1 MRRQLPPLL
10 ALRVFEA
17 TGRHLSFSRAALEL
31 HVTQGAVSRQIK
43 ILETY
48 LRAPLFRRLTRK
60 IELTEFGA
68 RYLTAVSAALDAI
81 EQATQAAT
89 TSKTT
94 LTVSIAHTTASTW
107 LMPRLASFIEAHNDI
122 HVNVVTSMEPVDFE
136 TEDIDVAIRLG
147 RLPGKRYRPEQPQI
161 PREMVVIWK
170 NVIAEYLWD
179 ELLTPVCS
187 KSLLASGPP
196 LAKPEDLR
204 NHTLIHVTP
213 RPTAWSDWF
222 RASGVP
228 VIKGRATLE
237 FGHFITALE
246 AARHK
251 RGVAIAPTLFLDQL
265 EWRDDLVCPLPSSVK
280 SAGEYYFLCRERDAD
295 TRKIRLFRKWL
306 LRQQMAKPA
315 SKDQRRIRKPP
326 TAPS

>member
-10 ALRVFEA
+10 ALRVFEV

-43 ILETY
+43 ILETH
-48 LRAPLFRRLTRK
+48 LHAALFRRLTRK
-60 IELTEFGA
+60 VELTEFGA
-68 RYLTAVSAALDAI
+68 RYLTAVSSALDAI
-81 EQATQAAT
+81 EQATQSEVI
-89 TSKTT
+89 SKST

-107 LMPRLASFIEAHNDI
+107 LMPRLSSFIEAHSDI

-136 TEDIDVAIRLG
+136 REDIDVAIRLG
-147 RLPGKRYRPEQPQI
+147 RLPGKRYRPEQPHI
-161 PREMVVIWK
+161 PREMVVNWK

-213 RPTAWSDWF
+213 RPTAWADWF
-222 RASGVP
+222 RASGTP
-228 VIKGRATLE
+228 VIKGRSTLE

-246 AARHK
+246 AARHQ
-251 RGVAIAPTLFLDQL
+251 RGVALAPTLFLDQL
-265 EWRDDLVCPLPSSVK
+265 EWRDDLVCPLPSKVK
-280 SAGEYYFLCRERDAD
+280 SAGEYYFLCRERDVD
-295 TRKIRLFRKWL
+295 TRKVRLFRKWL
-306 LRQQMAKPA
+306 LRQQMVKPA
-315 SKDQRRIRKPP
+315 LKGQRRLRKA
-326 TAPS
+326 TTRAA